1 MGETNLYIF
10 VDESGNHSQGSDY
23 TLVGTWCFSER
34 NQPEKILNRTK
45 DRLLGLID
53 EPEAS
58 ELKGASLTTS
68 QLNKVIPTA
77 DKFAYDDDTVRYRE
91 QWIGGT
97 PIGTTVHTVDP
108 SAAQTVIKNT
118 TGEGLNAPEL
128 IQSMSL
134 LRVLDPVF
142 SLHHR
147 KRSGLGK
154 VEVSLDSGTWQR
166 PIDRVSPQ
174 FESVLGTGRGIC
186 FNTADSQAVPGI
198 QISDLA
204 AYSWRRKQTQND
216 CTRAVNTID
225 NWRLPW

>member
-23 TLVGTWCFSER
+23 TLAGTWCFSKQ
-34 NQPEKILNRTK
+34 NHSEKVFNRTK
-45 DRLLGLID
+45 DRLLQSID
-53 EPEAS
+53 EAEAS
-58 ELKGASLTTS
+58 ELKGANLTTS
-68 QLNKVIPTA
+68 QLNKIISIA
-77 DKFAYDDDTVRYRE
+77 GKFAYDDETVDHKE

-118 TGEGLNAPEL
+118 TGEELNAPEL

-142 SLHHR
+142 SLRHR
-147 KRSGLGK
+147 KRGDLGK
-154 VEVSLDSGTWQR
+154 VEVTLDSGTWQG
-166 PIDRVSPQ
+166 PVSRVSPQ
-174 FESVLGTGRGIC
+174 FESVSGTSQGIC
-186 FNTADSQAVPGI
+186 FDTADSQTVPGI
-198 QISDLA
+198 QLSDLV
-204 AYSWRRKQTQND
+204 AYSWRRKQIQD
-216 CTRAVNTID
+216 ECTHAVSTID